1 MTHTIVPHHY
11 CSKHISQWI
20 EFRIFVTTKG
30 HISCISNRCILV
42 QLCVFSLSLHRCC
55 NSINLKPIWT
65 LCPVP
70 TKTYNDY
77 IIIIQDTC
85 NVKTQGKN
93 SDIKTR
99 TYQRE
104 KRNKKRIHSDTTT
117 IQINVVGLWFLSAN
131 NVNTLPKFISQLFW
145 CISPFDQKSLY
156 VKQSLHEIVKKFVSY
171 ALHGS
176 DVRFFDT
183 VFLCFNNWFI
193 PHRMDAKHTLTN
205 ANGCI

>member
-20 EFRIFVTTKG
+20 AFRIFVTTKG

-55 NSINLKPIWT
+55 NSINLKAIWT
-65 LCPVP
+65 LCPLP

-93 SDIKTR
+93 SDRKTR

-104 KRNKKRIHSDTTT
+104 KNEQEANPFRHNNHSDQCGGSMVFERKQCKHATQIYKSVILVHFT
-117 IQINVVGLWFLSAN
+117 IWPKIVICETVIARNRKKVCLIRIAWIRCKVLWYSFS
-131 NVNTLPKFISQLFW
+131 LF
-145 CISPFDQKSLY
+145 
-156 VKQSLHEIVKKFVSY
+156 
-171 ALHGS
+171 
-176 DVRFFDT
+176 
-183 VFLCFNNWFI
+183 
-193 PHRMDAKHTLTN
+193 
-205 ANGCI
+205 